1 MEPVA
6 PSRRIGEG
14 TDIYAARRVG
24 RLSLDTVH
32 DFISTMRAEPAS
44 LLVLDM
50 AEVSFLDSAG
60 VGAIVALFVGRSN
73 SGKRVAFAGL
83 PKHALAVLQVPG
95 LMDLLPVY
103 TSVNLAI
110 HESEGAMTI

>member
-60 VGAIVALFVGRSN
+60 VGAIVALFVGAAIVEKEWRL
-73 SGKRVAFAGL
+73 RAFRNTPWRYCKFPA
-83 PKHALAVLQVPG
+83 
-95 LMDLLPVY
+95 
-103 TSVNLAI
+103 
-110 HESEGAMTI
+110 